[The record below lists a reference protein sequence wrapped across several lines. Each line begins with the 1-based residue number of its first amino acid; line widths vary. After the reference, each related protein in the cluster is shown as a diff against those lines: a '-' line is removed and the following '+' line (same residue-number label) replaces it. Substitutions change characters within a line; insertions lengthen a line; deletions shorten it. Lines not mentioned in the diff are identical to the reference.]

1 MLGVVSRQ
9 FQVVQRVFHNI
20 MGTNKTKE
28 ASATLSVVQL
38 AADQV
43 LDVIQENERL
53 QEVSF

>member
-9 FQVVQRVFHNI
+9 FQVVQRVFHNN

-28 ASATLSVVQL
+28 ALATFSVVQL
-38 AADQV
+38 ASDQV